1 MEYCY
6 TLWRVVELWLFSRG
20 VSKDLVHM
28 YAKIISTLKKNLLPL
43 EGFLFDFQG
52 RTSQCRH
59 ECTFGF
65 RSYLITVAN
74 NFVTLIAA
82 CSNLKQN
89 VSWQFSKNEEPL
101 LILFPRLETH
111 CYLFHNSSPPVWSH
125 FLKGLSFILFLF
137 GTQAEN
143 WSLNRGSK
151 FFHANCD

>member
-89 VSWQFSKNEEPL
+89 VS
-101 LILFPRLETH
+101 
-111 CYLFHNSSPPVWSH
+111 
-125 FLKGLSFILFLF
+125 
-137 GTQAEN
+137 
-143 WSLNRGSK
+143 
-151 FFHANCD
+151 